1 MEEETSLLATPV
13 DEVVVS
19 VDEDIVQAAAEP
31 DAFVF
36 DGRLQ
41 DWKNDAKDI
50 SV

>member
-19 VDEDIVQAAAEP
+19 VDKDIVEAAAEP
-31 DAFVF
+31 DTFVF

-41 DWKNDAKDI
+41 DWKNDANDI